1 MTIYRQ
7 ELAIKLLVLVV
18 SIYAHVHSISPSLTS
33 HFVFIVSIPSI
44 DSVIRSKRRDFF
56 HASLIT
62 QFTSPL
68 VCQSMLQKSIT
79 LQILCGGLL
88 RQVASRSAA
97 PSVSF
102 LPLSFRTDSSTPC
115 GTCTGK
121 VRWDKLGASGEPP
134 PYSCSDSR
142 ELIVIILVMMP
153 TLSSLVNSLSRL
165 QYARIDF
172 EI

>member
-68 VCQSMLQKSIT
+68 VCQSMLQKLIT

-102 LPLSFRTDSSTPC
+102 LPLFDLELTLVLLVALVPERFGGISWGHPENLLHTLVLTAGNSS
-115 GTCTGK
+115 
-121 VRWDKLGASGEPP
+121 
-134 PYSCSDSR
+134 
-142 ELIVIILVMMP
+142 
-153 TLSSLVNSLSRL
+153 
-165 QYARIDF
+165 
-172 EI
+172 